1 VRTLFRLLMVS
12 VLLFDRPVP
21 CSNLI
26 PNVQCIQSA
35 TDAELK
41 KFAESIASQDRKGA
55 QLEKQLETLRERA
68 DQAAVDAKELNRAFK
83 TSEQLREQWQ
93 RQQDGASRSF
103 RLELGAHLQQME
115 ELLNDKVDS
124 SRADVIRLGRS
135 NVALCALVH
144 QCRSRIQ
151 QLASAEEAAAEW
163 RARLEA
169 HAEVNVYSNGW

>member
-1 VRTLFRLLMVS
+1 M
-12 VLLFDRPVP
+12 
-21 CSNLI
+21 
-26 PNVQCIQSA
+26 
-35 TDAELK
+35 K
-41 KFAESIASQDRKGA
+41 KFAESVASQDRKGA

-68 DQAAVDAKELNRAFK
+68 DQAAVDAKELNQAFK

-103 RLELGAHLQQME
+103 RLELDAHLQQME
-115 ELLNDKVDS
+115 ELLNEKVDS

-163 RARLEA
+163 RARLKA
-169 HAEVNVYSNGW
+169 HAEVNVYSGGCCL